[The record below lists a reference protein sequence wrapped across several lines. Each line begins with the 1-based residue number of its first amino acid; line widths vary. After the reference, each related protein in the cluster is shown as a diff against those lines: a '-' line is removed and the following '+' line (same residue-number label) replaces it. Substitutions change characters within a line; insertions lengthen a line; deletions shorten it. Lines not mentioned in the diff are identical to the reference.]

1 MKVAPH
7 LHVEWV
13 EDEAVVLDTRESRL
27 HYLNSSAA
35 LVYALIEE
43 HGYDNALLFLE
54 EMAARQPD
62 IKRDLPGLIE
72 DMVDRGI
79 LLDG

>member
-1 MKVAPH
+1 MKLASH

-13 EDEAVVLDTRESRL
+13 EDEAVVLDTRQSRL

-43 HGYDNALLFLE
+43 HGYDDALRLLD
-54 EMAARQPD
+54 EMATQQPD